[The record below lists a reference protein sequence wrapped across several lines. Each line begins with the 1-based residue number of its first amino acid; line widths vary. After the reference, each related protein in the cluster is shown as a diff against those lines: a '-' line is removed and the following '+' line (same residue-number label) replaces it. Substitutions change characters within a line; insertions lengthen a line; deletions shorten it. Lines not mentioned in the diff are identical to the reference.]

1 MNWKKTLLRLL
12 YPRLIVI
19 ICLLPISVIF
29 LIFSLTHLSATSM
42 IAIISY
48 LLAFYLLIVIS
59 LKMPKIISNIKKFKS
74 ENKYAKK
81 YFSDVHLRIRIS
93 LYSSVIWNFAFA
105 IFQLGLAIHYNSF
118 WFYSLF
124 IYYVVLGIIRFF
136 LVKHTKKYKV
146 NEQEKLELKKYV
158 NTGWLLLFINYALT
172 IIVFFMVY
180 YNRTFYHH
188 MITSIAMA
196 FYTFLTFTFS
206 IINSIRYKKYKSPVY
221 SATKN
226 ISLISGA
233 VSMLTLETT
242 MLTTFGRD
250 TSPLFNQVILSLTG
264 FAVITFAIIMA
275 INMIIKGNKKLKTIK
290 TIDKEK
296 LL

>member
-1 MNWKKTLLRLL
+1 MNWKKVLLRLL

-19 ICLLPISVIF
+19 ICLLPISVIV
-29 LIFSLTHLSATSM
+29 LVFSLTSLSATSI
-42 IAIISY
+42 IAIVSY

-59 LKMPKIISNIKKFKS
+59 IKMPKLIYKIKKFKR

-81 YFSDVHLRIRIS
+81 YFSDAHLRIRIS
-93 LYSSVIWNFAFA
+93 LYSSIIWNVAFA
-105 IFQLGLAIHYNSF
+105 IFQLILAIQYNSF

-124 IYYVVLGIIRFF
+124 IYYVVLGIIRVF

-146 NEQEKLELKKYV
+146 NEQERLELKKYV
-158 NTGWLLLFINYALT
+158 NTGWLLLFVNYALT

-188 MITSIAMA
+188 MITTIAMA
-196 FYTFLTFTFS
+196 CYTFLTFTFS

-242 MLTTFGRD
+242 MLTTFGTD
-250 TSPLFNQVILSLTG
+250 TSRLFNQVILSLTG
-264 FAVITFAIIMA
+264 FAVISFAIIMA
-275 INMIIKGNKKLKTIK
+275 INMIIKGNKKLKAI
-290 TIDKEK
+290 EK
-296 LL
+296 C